1 MLQISKE
8 MLAALLRNKGMLTIG
23 ELARITGV
31 NRFTLSEILSGEK
44 SIVQKNTYSKLVRW
58 LTSLC

>member
-1 MLQISKE
+1 